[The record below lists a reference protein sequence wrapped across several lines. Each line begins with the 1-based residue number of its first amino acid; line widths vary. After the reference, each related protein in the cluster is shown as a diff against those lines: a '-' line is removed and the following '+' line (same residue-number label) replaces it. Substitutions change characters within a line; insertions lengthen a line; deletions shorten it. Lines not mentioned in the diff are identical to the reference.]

1 MVHGTVASASTEN
14 AKMQIVDVHPYPLI
28 QKLGG
33 GAQQSMF

>member
-1 MVHGTVASASTEN
+1 MVHGAVASASPGN
-14 AKMQIVDVHPYPLI
+14 VKMQIVDVHPYSLN